1 MGVSSSAISSESYT
15 SVSSPDLHIG
25 VPGEWRRLVRSARDL
40 LALTLGIAL
49 LAIGTVFL
57 TRYSTQ
63 QRKPHRVILTWHSP
77 IPNNGVPIAGYNVYR
92 STISGGP
99 YVNVGSRVSDVN
111 YIDTL
116 VNSKQTYFYVVT
128 AVDQSNQALP
138 ARHCM

>member
-1 MGVSSSAISSESYT
+1 M
-15 SVSSPDLHIG
+15 
-25 VPGEWRRLVRSARDL
+25 RSARHL

-57 TRYSTQ
+57 IRYSTQ
-63 QRKPHRVILTWHSP
+63 QRKPHRVILTWHPST
-77 IPNNGVPIAGYNVYR
+77 PNNGVPIAGYNVYR

-99 YVNVGSRVSDVN
+99 YVRLASRVPDVS

-128 AVDQSNQALP
+128 AVDQSNRESKYSNE
-138 ARHCM
+138 ARAMIP